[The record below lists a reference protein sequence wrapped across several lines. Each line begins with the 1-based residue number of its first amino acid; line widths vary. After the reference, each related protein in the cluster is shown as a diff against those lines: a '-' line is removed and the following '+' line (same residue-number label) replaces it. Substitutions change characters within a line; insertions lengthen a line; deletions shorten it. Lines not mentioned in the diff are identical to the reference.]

1 MSKKT
6 KITNQMRKEAVAAMM
21 RELCE
26 PKIKTAR
33 MELAGAIE
41 AFLETLVP
49 TAVLCAFARA
59 PGFFHT
65 MTCVRIGITPQT
77 TWSDRHLIS
86 LKSLPIEDAIRQEF
100 DLDKWHVKKA
110 FYTDAFAKAYAALK
124 NFRRVLCDCED
135 FKMEADRVLSG
146 IRYVEDI
153 QADFP
158 DGMRFITVPEKPAP
172 LVVRADALKSLV
184 DGIRA

>member
-26 PKIKTAR
+26 PKIETAR

-41 AFLETLVP
+41 AFLHSLVP
-49 TAVLCAFARA
+49 ASVLVAFADH
-59 PGFFHT
+59 PEFFHD
-65 MTCVRIGITPQT
+65 MTCVRIGITPST
-77 TWSDRHLIS
+77 SFSNRLLIT
-86 LKSLPIEDAIRQEF
+86 LKSVPIDEEMRLNF
-100 DLDKWHVKKA
+100 SLDYWHDKKTFPSA
-110 FYTDAFAKAYAALK
+110 AFAKAYAALK
-124 NFRRVLCDCED
+124 NFRRALCDCED
-135 FKMEADRVLSG
+135 FQMEADRVLSG

-153 QADFP
+153 QSDFP

-172 LVVRADALKSLV
+172 LVVRADALKSLI